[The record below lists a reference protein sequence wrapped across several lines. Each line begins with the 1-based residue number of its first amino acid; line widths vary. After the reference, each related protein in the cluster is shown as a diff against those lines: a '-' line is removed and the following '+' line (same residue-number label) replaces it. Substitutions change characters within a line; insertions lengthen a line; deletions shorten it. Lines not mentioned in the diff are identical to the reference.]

1 MSLHRRF
8 HKSLTGETSS
18 CEKYLE
24 IFSKILGFCHFR
36 DYFASGSPIAR
47 LLKEVRDSLVN
58 GSPSREKDLEK
69 FFKILHKGFW
79 RLARESYESHAN
91 LFFFSASPSPK
102 TTIFTHKTC
111 IFIFNLHSNFKKR
124 YGFLLIFTLFQV

>member
-8 HKSLTGETSS
+8 HKSLTGESSS

-102 TTIFTHKTC
+102 TTIFIHKTS
-111 IFIFNLHSNFKKR
+111 IFILNLQEKVWVFTYSHSI
-124 YGFLLIFTLFQV
+124 LSLIP